1 MSNTQNRR
9 ILVLGATGQQG
20 GAVARHLRADGWEV
34 RALVRDL
41 NKDSAQDLKRQGVE
55 IVQGDLNHLASL
67 RTTME
72 GVYGVFSALSSTE
85 AGVEVEER
93 QGKAV
98 ADVAKE
104 AGVSHF
110 VYSSVG
116 GAERESGIPHF
127 ESKWHVENYLHE
139 HDLPVTILRPAFFI
153 DNFRSIVSE
162 EADQTLSI
170 KMALRPETVL
180 QMIAVDDIGA
190 FAALAFEQKTTFLG
204 KAIELAGD
212 ELTPVQITEVFQRV
226 LGKPTRFTE
235 VPVEQLRR
243 VNPEMGSMFAWFN
256 ESGYQADIAALRQ
269 LYPSLKTLEA
279 WLKQSN
285 LFSLP
290 A

>member
-1 MSNTQNRR
+1 MANTPNRR
-9 ILVLGATGQQG
+9 ILVLGATGRQG
-20 GAVARHLRADGWEV
+20 GAVARHLLAAGWEV
-34 RALVRDL
+34 RALARDL
-41 NKDSAQDLKRQGVE
+41 NKDAAQNLKRQGVE

-67 RTTME
+67 RTAME

-85 AGVEVEER
+85 AGVAVEER

-139 HDLPVTILRPAFFI
+139 RGLPVTILRPAFFM

-180 QMIAVDDIGA
+180 QMIAVDDIAA
-190 FAALAFEQKTTFLG
+190 FAALAFEQKTMFPG
-204 KAIELAGD
+204 KEIEIAGD
-212 ELTPVQITEVFQRV
+212 ELTPVQIAEVFQRV
-226 LGKPTRFTE
+226 LGKPVRFIE

-243 VNPEMGSMFAWFN
+243 VNAEMGSMFAWFN
-256 ESGYQADIAALRQ
+256 QSGYQADIAALRQ
-269 LYPSLKTLEA
+269 LYPALKTLEA
-279 WLKQSN
+279 WLKHSN
-285 LFSLP
+285 TFPLP

>member
-1 MSNTQNRR
+1 MSNTQHRR

-20 GAVARHLRADGWEV
+20 GAVARHLLADGWKV

-55 IVQGDLNHLASL
+55 LVQGDLNHLESL
-67 RTTME
+67 RTSMAD
-72 GVYGVFSALSSTE
+72 VYGIFSALSSIE

-139 HDLPVTILRPAFFI
+139 RGLPVTILRPAFFM
-153 DNFRSIVSE
+153 DNFRSLVSE
-162 EADQTLSI
+162 EADHTLSI
-170 KMALRPETVL
+170 KMALRPETAL

-190 FAALAFEQKTTFLG
+190 FAALAFKQKTTFLG

-226 LGKPTRFTE
+226 LGKPMRFSE

-243 VNPEMGSMFAWFN
+243 VDPERGKMFAWFN
-256 ESGYQADIAALRQ
+256 ESGYQADIAALLQ
-269 LYPSLKTLEA
+269 LYPPLKTLEE
-279 WLKQSN
+279 WLKHSN
-285 LFSLP
+285 AFPFP